1 MFRINKRLTDKLTS
15 GLEKFQRVFK
25 IAKKKDINEADTV
38 SIIEDFITEVLGYQK
53 YFEVTKELEI
63 KGTYVDLA
71 IKVEEKFEFL
81 VEAKAVGIELKEQ
94 HVKQAV
100 DYGANKG
107 IQWVVLTNGI
117 EWRLY
122 RIGFEKSIV
131 TDLVFTFDITK
142 VNPKEEEDL
151 DLLFVLSKDGLR
163 KKARELFFESR
174 R

>member
-15 GLEKFQRVFK
+15 GLEKFQSVFK

-71 IKVEEKFEFL
+71 IKVEEKYEFL

-107 IQWVVLTNGI
+107 IQWVVLTM
-117 EWRLY
+117 E
-122 RIGFEKSIV
+122 
-131 TDLVFTFDITK
+131 
-142 VNPKEEEDL
+142 
-151 DLLFVLSKDGLR
+151 
-163 KKARELFFESR
+163 
-174 R
+174 